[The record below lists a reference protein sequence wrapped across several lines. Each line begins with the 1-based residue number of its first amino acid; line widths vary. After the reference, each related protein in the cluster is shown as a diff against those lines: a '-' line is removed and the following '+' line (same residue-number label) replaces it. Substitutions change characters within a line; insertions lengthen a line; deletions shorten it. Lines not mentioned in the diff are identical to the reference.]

1 MANIDLIIDKIKK
14 LFDNFELSN
23 LQFGSS
29 STLVGSIWQKTNLAK
44 NYMTSDLGGESN
56 DFF

>member
-29 STLVGSIWQKTNLAK
+29 STLAGYLARSIWQETNLAK
-44 NYMTSDLGGESN
+44 NYMTSDLGGE
-56 DFF
+56 

>member
-14 LFDNFELSN
+14 LFDNFAFSN

-29 STLVGSIWQKTNLAK
+29 STLAGSIWQKTSLAK
-44 NYMTSDLGGESN
+44 NYMISDLGGE
-56 DFF
+56 